1 MRITERRLRRI
12 IRSVIAESLDGTI
25 WGGEE
30 SGKKITLR
38 DVLGYFEVNN
48 IKPKEFDTLDL
59 FYKLSGGKEVLNIIE
74 KGGEESNRR
83 VEAASLEYPVIVV
96 MRDGDIMYVLD
107 GNHRLQKAKNN
118 DVESIQVYVLDLD
131 DPRIPELYRLM
142 F

>member
-1 MRITERRLRRI
+1 MRITESKLRRI
-12 IRSVIAESLDGTI
+12 IRSVIVESLDGTS
-25 WGGEE
+25 WGGGE
-30 SGKKITLR
+30 SGEKITLR
-38 DVLGYFEVNN
+38 DVLEYFKANN
-48 IKPKEFDTLDL
+48 IMPKEFDTQSL

-83 VEAASLEYPVIVV
+83 VEASSLEYPVIVV
-96 MRDGDIMYVLD
+96 MRDGDIKYVLD

-131 DPRIPELYRLM
+131 DPRIPELYRKM